1 MKVLLILL
9 TIIGIITI
17 AIGSFNSGFD
27 IGYEAGK
34 TEAMKQYE
42 AGKTEAMKQIEL
54 SNGVTNMD
62 SSIAKL
68 KQMPSDSV
76 AIAVFNLYATDQ
88 EREVV
93 RQFAMWIKKVKKVK

>member
-27 IGYEAGK
+27 IG
-34 TEAMKQYE
+34 YE

-93 RQFAMWIKKVKKVK
+93 RQFAMWIKKAKEVK

>member
-27 IGYEAGK
+27 KGI
-34 TEAMKQYE
+34 E

-54 SNGVTNMD
+54 SNGTTDTD

-68 KQMPSDSV
+68 KQIPSDSIT
-76 AIAVFNLYATDQ
+76 IAAFNLYATDQ
-88 EREVV
+88 EREMV
-93 RQFAMWIKKVKKVK
+93 RQFAMWIKKN

>member
-17 AIGSFNSGFD
+17 AIGLFNSGFD
-27 IGYEAGK
+27 IG
-34 TEAMKQYE
+34 YE

-88 EREVV
+88 EREMV
-93 RQFAMWIKKVKKVK
+93 RQLAMLIKKAKEVKK

>member
-27 IGYEAGK
+27 IG
-34 TEAMKQYE
+34 YE